1 MLSAFCLKQ
10 LYLVMQLEWIKTGI
24 GPVKDLITFLNKESK
39 TSDVVTR
46 QLIRE
51 LRDNLNIFNNAYK
64 NNISADIIID
74 MLSNKAYQDAIDKN
88 YKFKKLRVGDIE
100 PYHVFDERNKRYI
113 GWNADKLMDKIDEK
127 IVELKNLK
135 QMNGNSVLQVKNN
148 VALMISNLFYR
159 IKLLVDFIRSDMK

>member
-1 MLSAFCLKQ
+1 
-10 LYLVMQLEWIKTGI
+10 MQLEWIKTGI

-46 QLIRE
+46 KLIIE
-51 LRDNLNIFNNAYK
+51 LRDNMNIFHNAYK

>member
-1 MLSAFCLKQ
+1 
-10 LYLVMQLEWIKTGI
+10 MQLEWIKTGI
-24 GPVKDLITFLNKESK
+24 GPIKDLITFLNKESK
-39 TSDVVTR
+39 TSDVITR

-51 LRDNLNIFNNAYK
+51 LRDNLNIFYNAYK
-64 NNISADIIID
+64 NNVSADIIID

-100 PYHVFDERNKRYI
+100 PYHILDERNRRYV

-135 QMNGNSVLQVKNN
+135 QMNGNSVAQVKNN
-148 VALMISNLFYR
+148 GALMISNLFYR